1 MKKVILLLV
10 VMFGMVSCN
19 NSEKNKQAKLDL
31 LKTASELSSNSYQV
45 EMIRYMVNNKTDS
58 IGYEA
63 LDSIKNISDKK
74 CDSILSYG
82 FEKVYK

>member
-1 MKKVILLLV
+1 MKKILSGFLIL
-10 VMFGMVSCN
+10 GMVSRN
-19 NSEKNKQAKLDL
+19 HREKDKQAKLDL
-31 LKTASELSSNSYQV
+31 LKTVSEFSSNYYQV

-74 CDSILSYG
+74 CDSILSCS

>member
-1 MKKVILLLV
+1 MKKILLGFLIL
-10 VMFGMVSCN
+10 GMVSCN
-19 NSEKNKQAKLDL
+19 NSEKDKQAKLDL
-31 LKTASELSSNSYQV
+31 LKTVSEFSSNYYQV

-74 CDSILSYG
+74 CDSILSYS